1 MTAHEREAI
10 SLIEEYADNSQA
22 TSWGGIIK
30 WIEINDTKAKISQGR
45 VVKVSTW
52 VLADGTPCKNR
63 VNVDWAESCGCIHC
77 GKSMSELSD
86 DDQQKI
92 VDIICDYTS
101 DMEVYRPDRI
111 REVLT
116 MMADHALNCEEECEL
131 REYFDQIVNTGLFRD
146 AVGKVVV
153 SEESGKVIVST
164 SY

>member
-10 SLIEEYADNSQA
+10 SLLEEYADNSQA
-22 TSWGGIIK
+22 TSWGGIVK
-30 WIEINDTKAKISQGR
+30 WIDINDVKAKISCGR
-45 VVKVSTW
+45 VVTVRTW
-52 VLADGTPCKNR
+52 VMKDGTPCENR
-63 VNVDWAESCGCIHC
+63 VTVDWAEDCGGIHC

-101 DMEVYRPDRI
+101 DMAVYRPDRI
-111 REVLT
+111 REVLM
-116 MMADHALNCEEECEL
+116 MMADYALNCEEPQEL
-131 REYFDQIVNTGLFRD
+131 QYYFEQIVGTGLFHD

-153 SEESGKVIVST
+153 SEEPGKVIVST